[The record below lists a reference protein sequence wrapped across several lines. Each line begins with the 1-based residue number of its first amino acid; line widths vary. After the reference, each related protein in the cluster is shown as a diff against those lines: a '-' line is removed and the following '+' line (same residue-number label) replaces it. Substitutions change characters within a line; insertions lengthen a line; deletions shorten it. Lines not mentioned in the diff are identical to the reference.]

1 MFYKLVFLV
10 VYGFLIQ
17 NYDLDI
23 FCLLPYKLWEPLY
36 LYFTKIVKILYRSNY
51 ALYMQHLK
59 KIWNPQ
65 QDRPQNR
72 ISDQICHSNT
82 VKWKC
87 ATKQLL
93 IAVGFPVVSDTRGRK
108 PARNKK
114 TRSVWGFL
122 SHSHRNIHWSC
133 CIPMSNATPKA
144 VLIFSFFQSW
154 KNSNY
159 LQIIATELWI

>member
-1 MFYKLVFLV
+1 MF
-10 VYGFLIQ
+10 FLIQ

-23 FCLLPYKLWEPLY
+23 FCLLPYKLWEL
-36 LYFTKIVKILYRSNY
+36 LYFTKIVKIFYRSNY
-51 ALYMQHLK
+51 ALYVQHLK

-72 ISDQICHSNT
+72 ISDQICHRNT

-93 IAVGFPVVSDTRGRK
+93 IAVGFPVVILEGGNLLGTRK
-108 PARNKK
+108 PE
-114 TRSVWGFL
+114 VWVFL
-122 SHSHRNIHWSC
+122 SHSHKNIHWSC

-154 KNSNY
+154 NNSNY